1 MAGHVSEA
9 VLRRLP
15 RYYRYLKELEA
26 DNVMQI
32 SSQELSER
40 MGLTASQIRQDIN
53 CSGGEGRQGF
63 GYSVPQL
70 REHIGGVLGIQQ
82 PQNMI
87 IIGAGNIGRAI
98 AMADSFNASNF
109 YTIAVFDVDPDKVGK
124 NIGSLTVLDYKD
136 IADFLAQHPVHIAV
150 LAVPVASAQAVVDTL
165 HQLGV
170 TAYWNFVPSIWI
182 FRRMQ
187 RLSVS
192 ILKRVCKSFHTRLK
206 KPPPSSNFAP

>member
-15 RYYRYLKELEA
+15 RYYRYLKELEL

-32 SSQELSER
+32 SSQELAER

-70 REHIGGVLGIQQ
+70 RRHIGGVLGILQT
-82 PQNMI
+82 QNMI

-98 AMADSFNASNF
+98 ALSDSFSASNF
-109 YTIAVFDVDPDKVGK
+109 STIGIFDVDPDK
-124 NIGSLTVLDYKD
+124 IGRKIGALTVIDYAD
-136 IADFLAQHPVHIAV
+136 IADFIAQHTVHIAM
-150 LAVPVASAQAVVDTL
+150 LAVPVQSAQGVVDTL
-165 HQLGV
+165 YGLGV
-170 TAYWNFVPSIWI
+170 TAYWNFVPIDLSIPPNATI
-182 FRRMQ
+182 VSVHLEEGLQ
-187 RLSVS
+187 ILSYKIKES
-192 ILKRVCKSFHTRLK
+192 GPAL
-206 KPPPSSNFAP
+206 

>member
-26 DNVMQI
+26 DNIMQI
-32 SSQELSER
+32 SSQELAER

-53 CSGGEGRQGF
+53 CSGGAGRQGF

-70 REHIGGVLGIQQ
+70 RKHIGTVLGIQH

-98 AMADSFNASNF
+98 ALSNSFSASNF
-109 YTIAVFDVDPDKVGK
+109 NTIGIFDVDPAKIGK
-124 NIGSLTVLDYKD
+124 NIGTLTVLDFKD
-136 IADFLAQHPVHIAV
+136 IKRFVAEHPVHIAM
-150 LAVPVASAQAVVDTL
+150 LAVPVPSAQAVVDTL
-165 HQLGV
+165 QEIGI
-170 TAYWNFVPSIWI
+170 TAYWNFVPIDLQIPETATIVSVHLEEGLQI
-182 FRRMQ
+182 
-187 RLSVS
+187 LSYKIQEKAS
-192 ILKRVCKSFHTRLK
+192 TL
-206 KPPPSSNFAP
+206 

>member
-15 RYYRYLKELEA
+15 RYYRYLKELES

-63 GYSVPQL
+63 GYSVPKL
-70 REHIGGVLGIQQ
+70 RKHIGTVLGIQHT
-82 PQNMI
+82 QNMI

-98 AMADSFNASNF
+98 AMSDSFNANNF
-109 YTIAVFDVDPDKVGK
+109 NTIGIFDVDPDKIGK
-124 NIGSLTVLDYKD
+124 KIGTLTVLDYEN
-136 IADFLAQHPVHIAV
+136 IAQFLQQHPVHIAV
-150 LAVPVASAQAVVDTL
+150 LAVPVSSAQAVVDTL
-165 HQLGV
+165 NAYGV
-170 TAYWNFVPSIWI
+170 SAYWNFVPIDLNIPQNATIVSVHLEEGLQI
-182 FRRMQ
+182 
-187 RLSVS
+187 LSYK
-192 ILKRVCKSFHTRLK
+192 IKEGTAAL
-206 KPPPSSNFAP
+206 